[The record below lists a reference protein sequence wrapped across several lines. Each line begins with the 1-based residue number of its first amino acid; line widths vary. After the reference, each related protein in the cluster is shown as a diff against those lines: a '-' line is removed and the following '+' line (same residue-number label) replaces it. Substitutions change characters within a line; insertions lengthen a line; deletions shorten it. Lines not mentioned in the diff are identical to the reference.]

1 MRKRK
6 SLLWPV
12 HVALA
17 LAVAFFVFPF
27 LWMGL
32 TSFKSFPETIKLPLI
47 FFPAKWQ
54 FSNYVNVFNR
64 FPILNWYGVTFAEMA
79 LVIPGQI
86 LIAAMAAYAFARI
99 RFPGREAIFLIC
111 LSIMMIPE
119 QIFIIPR
126 YNIIVK
132 MGLMNTMAALVL
144 PKLAA
149 VFSTF
154 MLRQFFMSL
163 PHEMDEAAKID
174 GCGHFSIFSR
184 ILMPMLKTPLLSLA
198 ILIGIS
204 VWKELMWPIII
215 INTQVQLPLSA
226 GLSLL
231 ADEYNSQYQFLM
243 VGGMMGS
250 IPVILLFFI
259 LQRWLVEGIALQG
272 MKA

>member
-1 MRKRK
+1 MKQNKRFH
-6 SLLWPV
+6 WVV
-12 HVALA
+12 HIVLI

-27 LWMGL
+27 LWMGI
-32 TSFKSFPETIKLPLI
+32 TSFKSFQETIKLPLA
-47 FFPAKWQ
+47 FFPAKWMVQ
-54 FSNYVNVFNR
+54 NYVSVFNR
-64 FPILNWYGVTFAEMA
+64 FPILNWYGVTFLEM
-79 LVIPGQI
+79 LMVIPGQI
-86 LIAAMAAYAFARI
+86 FIASLAAYAFARV
-99 RFPGREAIFLIC
+99 RFPGREAIFIIC

-119 QIFIIPR
+119 QIFIVPR

-132 MGLMNTMAALVL
+132 LGLMNTMAALVL

-163 PHEMDEAAKID
+163 PYEMDEAAKID
-174 GCGHFSIFSR
+174 GCGHFTIYSR
-184 ILMPMLKTPLLSLA
+184 ILMPLLKTPLLSLA

-215 INTQVQLPLSA
+215 INTQVKLPLSA

-231 ADEYNSQYQFLM
+231 VDEYNAQYQFLM
-243 VGGMMGS
+243 VGGVMGS
-250 IPVILLFFI
+250 LPVIILFFV
-259 LQRWLVEGIALQG
+259 LQRWLVQGIALQG